1 MHIIPYSIPTFM
13 HLCDKSSRVEEHC
26 MQRTLQSGEPPT
38 RLFVFIKFL
47 EAV

>member
-13 HLCDKSSRVEEHC
+13 LLATGVEEHC

-47 EAV
+47 N